1 MTSIAPVPHGLLRTT
16 ETDVLRNA
24 GDDMARAKNGRL
36 PTRRYRAEPQVS
48 APAQSYEPLAG
59 RDQSGFY
66 EKLLPE
72 RFAALHVSPF

>member
-36 PTRRYRAEPQVS
+36 PTRRY
-48 APAQSYEPLAG
+48 
-59 RDQSGFY
+59 
-66 EKLLPE
+66 
-72 RFAALHVSPF
+72 